1 MTLVWQKSVNHI
13 WQNLKIRKYF
23 NRWAAQNAASLNK
36 NWRKAAPHLLNSRKC
51 NWVGGDYSRVGSNLV
66 PKATNGTQSRL
77 KSKIGVVF
85 LGRKNVHIPIFAKSI
100 SLKLIYNVLIYFAL
114 VLCETHVN
122 AWWMLNSKPEFA
134 HKSKTELFQ
143 LMQDDSLTSLQSN
156 T

>member
-77 KSKIGVVF
+77 KSKIGMVF
-85 LGRKNVHIPIFAKSI
+85 WGAKMFTYFRKVNFPQAHLQCPHLLHISFVWNPRECMMNAQFKARICAQKQNGAFSI
-100 SLKLIYNVLIYFAL
+100 DAGWQPDLPTK
-114 VLCETHVN
+114 
-122 AWWMLNSKPEFA
+122 
-134 HKSKTELFQ
+134 
-143 LMQDDSLTSLQSN
+143 
-156 T
+156 

>member
-66 PKATNGTQSRL
+66 PKATNGTQSWL

-85 LGRKNVHIPIFAKSI
+85 LGRKNVRIFSQSQFPSSSFTMSSFTLQRISFVWNPRECMMNAQFKARICAQKQNGAFSI
-100 SLKLIYNVLIYFAL
+100 DAGWQPDLHTK
-114 VLCETHVN
+114 
-122 AWWMLNSKPEFA
+122 
-134 HKSKTELFQ
+134 
-143 LMQDDSLTSLQSN
+143 
-156 T
+156 